1 MTGSASLRKPAA
13 PAAFGAGLSKGVP
26 HMSETTESAAEPRD
40 LPSLPFPHDHLSPS
54 PVYAERRA
62 GCPLGHV
69 LLPSGDEAV
78 LLVTH
83 RDIAAAQADPRF
95 THNLTAP
102 GSPRVTRGPS
112 LFDDPQSLNNMEGEK
127 HLRVRR
133 IVASTFTPRAI
144 DRRRPAIEQ
153 VAGSILDAVEKAG
166 SPADIVRDYCFPLP
180 VRVICQLLG
189 VPEQDAPLFRDWSN
203 AFLSAAE
210 MTVAER
216 SDQIRQ
222 FSEYAAGL
230 LARRRAEPG
239 TDLIDDLIAARDG
252 ADKLSEEEL
261 VYLTAGL
268 IAAGN
273 ETTSNA
279 LGRAIFS
286 LLGDGREPWEQLVA
300 RPELIPTAVDE
311 LLRHNVLGAGVSL
324 RLAVQDVELPSGTIK
339 AGQAVALAG
348 GSGQYDEEVYPE
360 PGRLRFDR
368 DPAVALTFGGGP
380 HYCLGAHLAKAELQ
394 IGLRQLIERFPNL
407 RLTIDRADLRFTEG
421 EVLSSLVALPVAW

>member
-1 MTGSASLRKPAA
+1 MARSSSLQNPAA
-13 PAAFGAGLSKGVP
+13 SAAFWAGPSKGVP
-26 HMSETTESAAEPRD
+26 AVSETTASAAEPRD
-40 LPSLPFPHDHLSPS
+40 LPSLPFPHDHVSPS

-62 GCPLGHV
+62 TCPLGHV
-69 LLPSGDEAV
+69 RLPSGDEAV

-83 RDIAAAQADPRF
+83 RDIAAALADSRL
-95 THNLTAP
+95 THDLTAP
-102 GSPRVTRGPS
+102 GSPRLTKGPS
-112 LFDDPQSLNNMEGEK
+112 LFDDPRGLNNMEGEK
-127 HLRVRR
+127 HLRIRR
-133 IVASTFTPRAI
+133 IVASAFTPRAT

-153 VAGSILDAVEKAG
+153 AAARILDAVEEAG
-166 SPADIVRDYCFPLP
+166 PPADIVGAYCFPLP

-189 VPEQDAPLFRDWSN
+189 VPEQDAPQFRHWSN

-210 MTVAER
+210 MTVEERAGQLMQFAE
-216 SDQIRQ
+216 
-222 FSEYAAGL
+222 YTAGL

-279 LGRAIFS
+279 LGRAILA
-286 LLGDGREPWEQLVA
+286 LLGDGREAWERLVA
-300 RPELIPTAVDE
+300 EPELIPAAVDE
-311 LLRHNVLGAGVSL
+311 LLRYNILGAGVAL
-324 RLAVQDVELPSGTIK
+324 RVASEDVPLPSGLIR

-348 GSGQYDEEVYPE
+348 ASGQHDEEAYPE
-360 PGRLRFDR
+360 PDRLRFDR
-368 DPAVALTFGGGP
+368 EAAVALTFGGGP

-394 IGLRQLIERFPNL
+394 IGLRQLIERFPKL
-407 RLTIDRADLRFTEG
+407 RLTVDRADLRFTDG
-421 EVLSSLVALPVAW
+421 EVLSSLVELPVAW